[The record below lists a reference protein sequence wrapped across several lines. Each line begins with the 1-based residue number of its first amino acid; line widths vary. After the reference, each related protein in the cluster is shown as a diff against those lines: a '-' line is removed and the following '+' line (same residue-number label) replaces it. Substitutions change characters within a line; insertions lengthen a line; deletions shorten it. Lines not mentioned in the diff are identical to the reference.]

1 MGHAIRTG
9 KEQTMKRE
17 LTELLQKGYQVERE
31 FIAALSDE
39 ERNSD
44 GTFESWSA
52 KDSIAHNAYWRKHH
66 AEDVLAVLAGKTPT
80 HIDDDQINEEV
91 YSRYKD
97 QSWEDVDTLVDTGM
111 KRMGEAIASIS
122 EDDLQ
127 RHDFYPWEQGRALWR
142 EIVGNIYTHPVI
154 HLSEWHIK
162 RGYPSRAAE
171 MYQEMTGQ
179 LTSLD
184 NSPDWQGTIRY
195 NNACSF
201 SLLGDK
207 ETAINELGEALKLNP
222 GLTEWSRQDPDFEPI
237 RGEAGYKALY
247 E

>member
-1 MGHAIRTG
+1 MRTG

-17 LTELLQKGYQVERE
+17 LAELLQKGYQVERE

-39 ERNSD
+39 ERSAE
-44 GTFESWSA
+44 GSFEHWTA
-52 KDSIAHNAYWRKHH
+52 MDSIAHNAYWRKHH

-80 HIDDDQINEEV
+80 HIEDDQINLDV
-91 YSRYKD
+91 YSQYKD
-97 QSWEDVDTLVDTGM
+97 RSWEEVDTLVDAGM

-122 EDDLQ
+122 EEDLQ
-127 RHDFYPWEQGRALWR
+127 RDDFYPWEQGVPLWR

-162 RGYPSRAAE
+162 RGYPARAAE

-184 NSPDWQGTIRY
+184 DGPDWQGTIRY

-207 ETAINELGEALKLNP
+207 ETAIDELREALQLNP
-222 GLTEWSRQDPDFEPI
+222 GLTEWSKQDPDFEPI

>member
-1 MGHAIRTG
+1 
-9 KEQTMKRE
+9 
-17 LTELLQKGYQVERE
+17 
-31 FIAALSDE
+31 
-39 ERNSD
+39 
-44 GTFESWSA
+44 
-52 KDSIAHNAYWRKHH
+52 
-66 AEDVLAVLAGKTPT
+66 
-80 HIDDDQINEEV
+80 
-91 YSRYKD
+91 
-97 QSWEDVDTLVDTGM
+97 M

-162 RGYPSRAAE
+162 RGYPARAAE
-171 MYQEMTGQ
+171 MYQEMTRQ

-184 NSPDWQGTIRY
+184 DSADWQGTIRY

-207 ETAINELGEALKLNP
+207 ETAINELREALKLNP

>member
-1 MGHAIRTG
+1 MNTA
-9 KEQTMKRE
+9 
-17 LTELLQKGYQVERE
+17 LTELLQKGYQVEKE
-31 FIAALSDE
+31 FVATLSDE
-39 ERNSD
+39 ERNAE
-44 GTFESWSA
+44 GTFENWSA
-52 KDSIAHNAYWRKHH
+52 KDIIAHNAYWRKHH
-66 AEDVLAVLAGKTPT
+66 AEAALAVLAGKTPT
-80 HIDDDQINEEV
+80 HIEDDQINDEV

-97 QSWEDVDTLVDTGM
+97 QSWEDIDTLVDAGM

-162 RGYPSRAAE
+162 RGNPSRAAE
-171 MYQEMTGQ
+171 MYQEMTSQ

-184 NSPDWQGTIRY
+184 DSPDWQGTIRY

-207 ETAINELGEALKLNP
+207 ETAINELREALKLNP
-222 GLTEWSRQDPDFEPI
+222 GLTEWSQQDPDFEPI

>member
-1 MGHAIRTG
+1 MHTG
-9 KEQTMKRE
+9 KEQTMKSE

-31 FIAALSDE
+31 FIAALSDG
-39 ERNSD
+39 ERNAD
-44 GTFESWSA
+44 GTIENWTA
-52 KDSIAHNAYWRKHH
+52 KDNIAHNAYWRKHH

-80 HIDDDQINEEV
+80 HVADQINDEV

-111 KRMGEAIASIS
+111 ERMGEAIASIS
-122 EDDLQ
+122 EEDLQ
-127 RHDFYPWEQGRALWR
+127 RHDFYPWEQGVPLWR
-142 EIVGNIYTHPVI
+142 EIVGNIYMHPVI

-162 RGYPSRAAE
+162 RGHPADAAE
-171 MYQEMTGQ
+171 MYQEMTRQ
-179 LTSLD
+179 LSSLND
-184 NSPDWQGTIRY
+184 SPEWQGTIRY

-207 ETAINELGEALKLNP
+207 ETAINELREALRLNP
-222 GLTEWSRQDPDFEPI
+222 GLTEWSRQDPDFESI
-237 RGEAGYKALY
+237 RSEAEYTALY

>member
-1 MGHAIRTG
+1 MRTG
-9 KEQTMKRE
+9 KEHTMKRE
-17 LTELLQKGYQVERE
+17 LTELLQKGYLVEKE

-39 ERNSD
+39 ERNAA
-44 GTFESWSA
+44 GTFENWTA
-52 KDSIAHNAYWRKHH
+52 KDCIAHNAYWRKHH
-66 AEDVLAVLAGKTPT
+66 AEAALAVLAGKTPT
-80 HIDDDQINEEV
+80 HTEDDQINDEV
-91 YSRYKD
+91 YSQYKD
-97 QSWEDVDTLVDTGM
+97 QSWEAIDALVDTGM
-111 KRMGEAIASIS
+111 KRMKEAITSIS

-142 EIVGNIYTHPVI
+142 EIVTNIYTHPVI

-162 RGYPSRAAE
+162 RGYPARAAE

-184 NSPDWQGTIRY
+184 DSPDWQGTIRY

-207 ETAINELGEALKLNP
+207 ETAINELREALKLNP

>member
-1 MGHAIRTG
+1 
-9 KEQTMKRE
+9 MKRE
-17 LTELLQKGYQVERE
+17 LVELLQKGYQVEKE
-31 FIAALSDE
+31 FVANLSDE
-39 ERNSD
+39 ERNAD
-44 GTFESWSA
+44 GSFEHWSV
-52 KDSIAHNAYWRKHH
+52 KDNIAHNAYWRKHH

-80 HIDDDQINEEV
+80 HIEDDQINDEV

-97 QSWEDVDTLVDTGM
+97 QSWEDVHTLVDTGM

-127 RHDFYPWEQGRALWR
+127 RDDFYPWEQGVPLWR
-142 EIVGNIYTHPVI
+142 EIVGNIYNHPVI

-162 RGYPSRAAE
+162 RGNPARAAE
-171 MYQEMTGQ
+171 MYQEMTRQ
-179 LTSLD
+179 LISLD
-184 NSPDWQGTIRY
+184 DGPAWQGTIRY

-207 ETAINELGEALKLNP
+207 ETAINELREALKLNP
-222 GLTEWSRQDPDFEPI
+222 GLTEWSRQDPDFEQI

>member
-1 MGHAIRTG
+1 
-9 KEQTMKRE
+9 MKRE
-17 LTELLQKGYQVERE
+17 LAELLQKGYQVEQE
-31 FIAALSDE
+31 FIAALADE
-39 ERNSD
+39 ERNAD
-44 GTFESWSA
+44 GSFERWTA

-80 HIDDDQINEEV
+80 HIEDDQINDEV

-97 QSWEDVDTLVDTGM
+97 QSWQDVHTLVDTGM

-127 RHDFYPWEQGRALWR
+127 RDDFYPWEQGVPLWR
-142 EIVGNIYTHPVI
+142 EIVGNIYNHPVI

-162 RGYPSRAAE
+162 RGNPARAAE
-171 MYQEMTGQ
+171 MYQEMTSQ

-184 NSPDWQGTIRY
+184 DGPAWQGTIRY

-207 ETAINELGEALKLNP
+207 ETAINELREALQLNP
-222 GLTEWSRQDPDFEPI
+222 DLTEWSRQDPDFEPI

>member
-1 MGHAIRTG
+1 MRTG

-17 LTELLQKGYQVERE
+17 LTELLQKGYQVEKE
-31 FIAALSDE
+31 FIATLSDL
-39 ERNSD
+39 ERNAA
-44 GTFESWSA
+44 GTFEYWTA
-52 KDSIAHNAYWRKHH
+52 KDYIAHNAYWREHH
-66 AEDVLAVLAGKTPT
+66 AEDVLAVLAGKTPIHT
-80 HIDDDQINEEV
+80 DGDQINDEV

-97 QSWEDVDTLVDTGM
+97 QSWEDVDTLVDAGM
-111 KRMGEAIASIS
+111 KRMGEAIASLG

-162 RGYPSRAAE
+162 RGYPARAAE
-171 MYQEMTGQ
+171 MYQEMTRE

-184 NSPDWQGTIRY
+184 DSPDWQGIIRY
-195 NNACSF
+195 NNACSL

-207 ETAINELGEALKLNP
+207 ETAINELRAALKLNP
-222 GLTEWSRQDPDFEPI
+222 SLTEWSRQDTDFEPI

>member
-1 MGHAIRTG
+1 
-9 KEQTMKRE
+9 MKRE
-17 LTELLQKGYQVERE
+17 LTELLQKGYQVEQE

-39 ERNSD
+39 ERNAD
-44 GTFESWSA
+44 GTFEHWSA

-66 AEDVLAVLAGKTPT
+66 AETALAVLSGKNPT
-80 HIDDDQINEEV
+80 HTDDDQINPEV
-91 YSRYKD
+91 YSQYKE
-97 QSWEDVDTLVDTGM
+97 QSWENVDSLVDDSM

-122 EDDLQ
+122 EENLQ

-142 EIVGNIYTHPVI
+142 EIVTNIYTHPVI
-154 HLSEWHIK
+154 HMSEWHIK
-162 RGYPSRAAE
+162 RGNPSRAAE
-171 MYQEMTGQ
+171 MYQEMTSQ

-184 NSPDWQGTIRY
+184 DSPDWQGTIRY

-207 ETAINELGEALKLNP
+207 ETAVNELREALKLNP

-237 RGEAGYKALY
+237 RDEVGYKALY

>member
-1 MGHAIRTG
+1 MACNAYW

-17 LTELLQKGYQVERE
+17 LTELLQKGYQVEQQ

-39 ERNSD
+39 ERNAD
-44 GTFESWSA
+44 GSFEHWTA
-52 KDSIAHNAYWRKHH
+52 KDNIAHNAYWRKHH

-80 HIDDDQINEEV
+80 HIEDQINDQV
-91 YSRYKD
+91 YSRYQD
-97 QSWEDVDTLVDTGM
+97 QSWEDIDTLVDTGM

-127 RHDFYPWEQGRALWR
+127 RDNFYPWEQGRPLWR
-142 EIVGNIYTHPVI
+142 EIVGNIYTHPII

-162 RGYPSRAAE
+162 RGNPTRAAE
-171 MYQEMTGQ
+171 MYQEMTRQ
-179 LTSLD
+179 LTRLD
-184 NSPDWQGTIRY
+184 DSPDWQGIIRY

-207 ETAINELGEALKLNP
+207 ETAVNELREALKLNP
-222 GLTEWSRQDPDFEPI
+222 GLTEWSRQDSDFEPI

>member
-1 MGHAIRTG
+1 MPAK
-9 KEQTMKRE
+9 KEHTMKRE
-17 LTELLQKGYQVERE
+17 LTELLQKGYLVEKE

-39 ERNSD
+39 ERNAA
-44 GTFESWSA
+44 GTFENWTA
-52 KDSIAHNAYWRKHH
+52 KDCIAHNAYWRKHH
-66 AEDVLAVLAGKTPT
+66 AEAALAVLAGKTPT
-80 HIDDDQINEEV
+80 HTEDDQINEEV
-91 YSRYKD
+91 YSQYKD
-97 QSWEDVDTLVDTGM
+97 QSWEDIDTLVDAGM
-111 KRMGEAIASIS
+111 KRMGKAIASIS

-142 EIVGNIYTHPVI
+142 EIVTNIYTHPVI

-162 RGYPSRAAE
+162 KGYPARAAE

-184 NSPDWQGTIRY
+184 DSPDWQGTIRY

-207 ETAINELGEALKLNP
+207 ETAINELREALLLNP

>member
-1 MGHAIRTG
+1 MHTG

-17 LTELLQKGYQVERE
+17 LTELLQKGYQVEQE

-39 ERNSD
+39 ERNAGGS
-44 GTFESWSA
+44 FEHWTA
-52 KDSIAHNAYWRKHH
+52 KDSLAHNAYWRKHH

-80 HIDDDQINEEV
+80 HVDDDQINPQV
-91 YSRYKD
+91 YSQYKD
-97 QSWEDVDTLVDTGM
+97 QSWEAIDALVDTGM
-111 KRMGEAIASIS
+111 KRMGEAIALIS
-122 EDDLQ
+122 EEDLQ
-127 RHDFYPWEQGRALWR
+127 RDDFYPWEQGRPLWR
-142 EIVGNIYTHPVI
+142 EIVTNIYTHPVI

-162 RGYPSRAAE
+162 RGYPARAAE
-171 MYQEMTGQ
+171 MYQEMTSQ
-179 LTSLD
+179 LTGLD
-184 NSPDWQGTIRY
+184 DSRDWQGTIRY

-207 ETAINELGEALKLNP
+207 ETAINELREALKLNP